1 MRRITSL
8 VGILLLLAA
17 CGAPPAKRLTVVPDA
32 LVLAPGGEARLE
44 ARLSGVTGGVRWRAE
59 RGTIVGAGTAVTY
72 RAPGHPADDRVVVES
87 LADPGLRAEVRV
99 SVRSGGV
106 VGNRIRV
113 VSDRAL
119 IFGRVGEQRVFEVE
133 VLDDLGRPVPDARVR
148 FESADPARF
157 RVTPIGPRKARIEAL
172 DDALGTVR
180 ILARYRDAETW
191 GEAVFAE
198 FQPDAL
204 HLAGDLVLEADWDP
218 ARRAWV
224 RVVLRRT
231 PETEGLRA
239 GQVFFTGDRTGVWG
253 RIASVRVEP
262 DRVVLVTGK
271 AALPDLFRRLRYRDE
286 TPEVAVQSV
295 LLPGGRAALRVQSG
309 GDVRLVPLGACE
321 TDLEG
326 VEVTEPYL
334 GEIRRFWIEAYVEL
348 EFGLDPLDRAG
359 LVFHGEAGLVA
370 NGGRVRVDTP
380 SGEVFCRLWQGE
392 VSLPAVS
399 ILVLSINVDL
409 YPQVYVYADVT
420 ASGASLLLQGPRAR
434 AVARAAVG
442 FRYDDAHGWQFV
454 DDFGFDTGL
463 DRPRLAMTLRSH
475 LELETGPGAAVELGA
490 SVRAFGENL
499 LSGRLLEL
507 VGELPFFV
515 RVPVWAVERADYA
528 GVDWGFGYRLLGYL
542 KLELGGPLA
551 DLVTEI
557 FGEGATDLGRTKLF
571 EAEDRKAFLAAT
583 RTRIRLAPA
592 AVDLGRGEAATF
604 VLSDDDGLSGRVEAW
619 LRGGVCPSN
628 LACFGPGVP
637 LRRVASGPDGGG
649 PEVRLTWTP
658 GPGDVGYYEVQGR
671 HWLGLFEE
679 VAPYASRAA
688 RGLIVRAPELDA
700 LPAGLLLKGKYD
712 AEATGVLSYQNRTVS
727 GLGPDGTPH
736 DFTSP
741 LSVTLSPPAGVA
753 ADPASVTLGSGDW
766 AFHRL
771 SYPCPGSPTAFDTAL
786 RLTTNDPDEGRVDLP
801 VRVEC
806 TPNNPPT
813 ARILK
818 TAVSGNELR
827 VIGRGRDPDGDP
839 LGCYFDFGDGS
850 PREERP
856 LGSPDCDALD
866 VRHTYAEAGT
876 YQVTFVVFDSDGD
889 RDVDRKTETVGP

>member
-1 MRRITSL
+1 MRGMAG
-8 VGILLLLAA
+8 VAGILLLLAA
-17 CGAPPAKRLTVVPDA
+17 CGGPPSKRLVVVPDA

-44 ARLSGVTGGVRWRAE
+44 ARLSGVSGGVRWKAE
-59 RGTIVGAGTAVTY
+59 RGTIVGTGTAVTY
-72 RAPGHPADDRVVVES
+72 RAPDHPADDRVVVES

-99 SVRSGGV
+99 AVRSGGV

-119 IFGRVGEQRVFEVE
+119 VFGRVGEQRVFEVE
-133 VLDDLGRPVPDARVR
+133 VLDVLGRPIPDARVR

-157 RVTPIGPRKARIEAL
+157 RVTPLGPRKARVEAL
-172 DDALGTVR
+172 DDTLGTVR
-180 ILARYRDAETW
+180 IRARYGDAETW
-191 GEAVFAE
+191 GQAVFAE
-198 FQPDAL
+198 FQPEAL
-204 HLAGDLVLEADWDP
+204 YLSGDLVLDADWDP

-224 RVVLRRT
+224 RVVLRRG

-253 RIASVRVEP
+253 RIVSVRVES
-262 DRVVLVTGK
+262 DRVVLTTAK

-295 LLPGGRAALRVQSG
+295 LLPGGQAALRVQSG
-309 GDVRLVPLGACE
+309 DDVRWVPLGACE

-326 VEVTEPYL
+326 VEIVEPYL

-370 NGGRVRVDTP
+370 DGGRVRVDTP
-380 SGEVFCRLWQGE
+380 SGEIYCRLWQGE

-409 YPQVYVYADVT
+409 YPQVYVYADIA

-454 DDFGFDTGL
+454 DEFDLDTGL
-463 DRPRLAMTLRSH
+463 ELPRLEMRLESN

-515 RVPVWAVERADYA
+515 RVPVWAVERADYP
-528 GVDWGFGYRLLGYL
+528 GLDWGFGYRLLGYL

-551 DLVTEI
+551 ELVSEI
-557 FGEGATDLGRTKLF
+557 FGEGATDLGRTRLF
-571 EAEDRKAFLAAT
+571 ETEDRKAFLSVARARIELDST
-583 RTRIRLAPA
+583 R
-592 AVDLGRGEAATF
+592 VDLGQGEVATF
-604 VLSDDDGLSGRVEAW
+604 VLSDDDGLSGRVEVW

-637 LRRVASGPDGGG
+637 LRRVADGPDGGD

-658 GPGDVGYYEVQGR
+658 GPEDVGYYEVQGR

-688 RGLIVRAPELDA
+688 SGLIVLAPELDA
-700 LPAGLLLKGKYD
+700 LPESLLLKGKYD
-712 AEATGVLSYQNRTVS
+712 AEATGVLSYRNRAVS
-727 GLGPDGTPH
+727 GLGPDGAPH

-741 LSVTLSPPAGVA
+741 LSVTLSPSAGVA

-771 SYPCPGSPTAFDTAL
+771 SYPCPGSPTTFDTTL
-786 RLTTNDPDEGRVDLP
+786 RLTTNDPDEASVDLP

-818 TAVSGNELR
+818 TSVNGLELR
-827 VIGRGRDPDGDP
+827 VIGRGQDPDGDP
-839 LGCYFDFGDGS
+839 VGCYFDFGDGS

-876 YQVTFVVFDSDGD
+876 YQVTFVVFDADGD
-889 RDVDRKTETVGP
+889 RDMDQSAETVGP